1 MRNLETNE
9 WILLN
14 DMILKIHTTDDDIE
28 MRRLF
33 INALR
38 LLVPF
43 DAASFYLAG
52 VDTPSMLRDPITV
65 DCPEEAVSMYE
76 EIGANIDY
84 TRWMF
89 MQNKNMVYRETDLYP
104 DNVREELPYYK
115 EMYKP
120 FNMHYS
126 AQISLVHNQSFV
138 GVVSLYRS
146 KEDADFSD
154 KEIFAL
160 DILKD
165 HLAYHL
171 YMIASAENLM
181 RQQPKAIIDPIIL
194 KSEYKLTDRE
204 VELIGLLFQG
214 FSNEDVSKQLN
225 ISLHTVKKHLLNVYR
240 KSGVTSRLQLFFL
253 LTTLTEQKKGGG
265 EHLGHSE

>member
-1 MRNLETNE
+1 MRALETNE

-14 DMILKIHTTDDDIE
+14 DIILKIHTTDDDME

-33 INALR
+33 LNSVR

-43 DAASFYLAG
+43 DSATFYLA
-52 VDTPSMLRDPITV
+52 DEQSPLLLRKPVNV
-65 DCPEEAVSMYE
+65 DCSIEALQKYD
-76 EIGANIDY
+76 EIGEKLDY

-89 MQNKNMVYRETDLYP
+89 MQRKNMVYRETDLYP
-104 DNVREELPYYK
+104 DQIREELPYYV

-120 FNMHYS
+120 FNIHFS
-126 AQISLVHNQSFV
+126 GQISLVYNQTFV

-146 KEDADFSD
+146 KDDIDFSE

-171 YMIASAENLM
+171 YIIAAAENLI
-181 RQQPKAIIDPIIL
+181 RSKPKNIIDPHAL
-194 KSEYKLTDRE
+194 KSVYKLTERE

-214 FSNEDVSKQLN
+214 FSNEDASKKLN
-225 ISLHTVKKHLLNVYR
+225 ISLHTIKKHLLNVYR
-240 KSGVTSRLQLFFL
+240 KSGVTSRLQLFYL
-253 LTTLTEQKKGGG
+253 LTTL
-265 EHLGHSE
+265 SEKA